1 MRPPHYSDHVKEV
14 PNVSFINVHTIISP
28 CTGMTSDSSSVE
40 DDETTEEQSHTT
52 NNYTTHIT
60 DNITITQPVCDD
72 QQ

>member
-1 MRPPHYSDHVKEV
+1 M
-14 PNVSFINVHTIISP
+14 ISE
-28 CTGMTSDSSSVE
+28 SSSVE
-40 DDETTEEQSHTT
+40 DHETIEEQFHTT